1 MKPTNLEQPVFNRI
15 GKSVFTRAVLG
26 EWQRIGVDIQ
36 VRFLDALLE
45 RYIGAANR
53 SMEVEDVE
61 RKWAQGRNI
70 RFDESITLA
79 LAD

>member
-45 RYIGAANR
+45 RSSAPQIDPWKLKTL
-53 SMEVEDVE
+53 S
-61 RKWAQGRNI
+61 
-70 RFDESITLA
+70 ESGLKAGI
-79 LAD
+79 